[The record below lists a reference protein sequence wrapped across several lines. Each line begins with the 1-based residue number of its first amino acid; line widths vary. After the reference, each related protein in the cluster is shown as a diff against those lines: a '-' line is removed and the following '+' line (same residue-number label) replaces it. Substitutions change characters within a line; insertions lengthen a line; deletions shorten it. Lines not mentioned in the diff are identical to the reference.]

1 MKEKF
6 SKTTV
11 YFFISLF
18 IILILLHSF
27 LMFLSKYPS
36 AKSHVPRKF
45 GATYMTMD
53 NEYFEI
59 LNSAIEEIVESN
71 GDILITRD
79 PANSQTKQNL
89 QIKDMLDEGVNLIF
103 INPVDW
109 YTIKPAIEECT
120 KRNVP
125 YIVVDTDVYDK
136 DLAVSIIISDNYNA
150 GVLIGKDLASKRDS
164 SKIVILYDKG
174 IDSTQQR
181 LKGFLDTLAHLKYK
195 YEIAYIA
202 SGTTLVSQTMVEM
215 QKIIDLKLDFD
226 IVFGG
231 NDPAALGALAAIQK
245 NHLDKDILVYGI
257 DGSPTGKQMIAHSL
271 MAGSSAQFPKIMGK
285 KAAETAYEYLS
296 GNPVEHRI
304 TIPVELITKENIA
317 DFDVL
322 GWQ

>member
-1 MKEKF
+1 MNLKPA
-6 SKTTV
+6 KTSI
-11 YFFISLF
+11 FFCISLF
-18 IILILLHSF
+18 IILIILHSF
-27 LMFLSKYPS
+27 LFFLSKQPS
-36 AKSHVPRKF
+36 SKGHFPRKF

-59 LNSAIEEIVESN
+59 LNSAIEEVVESN

-79 PANSQTKQNL
+79 PANSQVKQNL
-89 QIKDMLDEGVNLIF
+89 QIMDMLDEGVDLIF

-109 YTIKPAIEECT
+109 YTIKPAILECNR
-120 KRNVP
+120 RNVP

-136 DLAVSIIISDNYNA
+136 NLAVSIIISDNYNA
-150 GVLIGKDLASKRDS
+150 GVLIAKDLQKRKKNG
-164 SKIVILYDKG
+164 KIVILYDKG

-181 LKGFLDTLAHLKYK
+181 LKGFLDTLGTLKFDHQ
-195 YEIAYIA
+195 IIHIA
-202 SGTTLVSQTMVEM
+202 SGTTLVAQTMVEM
-215 QKIIDLKLDFD
+215 QKIIDMKLDFD

-245 NHLDKDILVYGI
+245 NHLNKDILVYGI

-285 KAAETAYEYLS
+285 KAAETAYEYLA
-296 GNPVEHRI
+296 GKPVEHRI
-304 TIPVELITKENIA
+304 TIPVELITNENI
-317 DFDVL
+317 DNFDIL